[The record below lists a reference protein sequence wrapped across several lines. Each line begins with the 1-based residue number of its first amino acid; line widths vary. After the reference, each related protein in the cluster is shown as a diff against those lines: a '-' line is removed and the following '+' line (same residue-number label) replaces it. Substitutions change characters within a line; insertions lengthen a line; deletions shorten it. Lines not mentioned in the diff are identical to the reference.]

1 VIGCVQ
7 GVAWHDR
14 RSARSIGGFV
24 RGGLSRLDQRGQQ
37 LEEMSVSF
45 RPLAPQRKS
54 RRVSR
59 SRPRARPPKQ
69 LPIGNRRRDQVALF
83 VVAQKPDTETLKV
96 LNGNITD
103 EFRANAGKVGGRF
116 EGNELLLLTTTGAKS
131 GEPRVAPLVVFRIDG
146 KLLIVAGY
154 GGADVNPAWV
164 HNLRANPRA
173 HVEVPTGSFDVV
185 ARELDPS
192 EREAVIPRINA
203 TKPAFAYANYQSKT
217 TRTIPIFELEE
228 DES

>member
-1 VIGCVQ
+1 
-7 GVAWHDR
+7 
-14 RSARSIGGFV
+14 
-24 RGGLSRLDQRGQQ
+24 
-37 LEEMSVSF
+37 M
-45 RPLAPQRKS
+45 
-54 RRVSR
+54 
-59 SRPRARPPKQ
+59 
-69 LPIGNRRRDQVALF
+69 F
-83 VVAQKPDTETLKV
+83 VVAQKPDTETLKA

-131 GEPRVAPLVVFRIDG
+131 GEPRVAPLVVFRVDG

-173 HVEVPTGSFDVV
+173 HIEVPTGSYDVV

-192 EREAVIPRINA
+192 EREAVIPRINVL
-203 TKPAFAYANYQSKT
+203 TPAFAYANYQSKT
-217 TRTIPIFELEE
+217 ARTIPIFELEQ

>member
-1 VIGCVQ
+1 
-7 GVAWHDR
+7 
-14 RSARSIGGFV
+14 
-24 RGGLSRLDQRGQQ
+24 
-37 LEEMSVSF
+37 
-45 RPLAPQRKS
+45 
-54 RRVSR
+54 
-59 SRPRARPPKQ
+59 
-69 LPIGNRRRDQVALF
+69 
-83 VVAQKPDTETLKV
+83 VAQKPDTQTLKA

-131 GEPRVAPLVVFRIDG
+131 GRSRVSPLVVFRIDG

-173 HVEVPTGSFDVV
+173 HVEVATGSFDVV
-185 ARELDPS
+185 ARELDLS
-192 EREAVIPRINA
+192 EREAVIPKINA
-203 TKPAFAYANYQSKT
+203 TTPAFAYASYQSKT

>member
-1 VIGCVQ
+1 
-7 GVAWHDR
+7 
-14 RSARSIGGFV
+14 
-24 RGGLSRLDQRGQQ
+24 
-37 LEEMSVSF
+37 
-45 RPLAPQRKS
+45 
-54 RRVSR
+54 
-59 SRPRARPPKQ
+59 
-69 LPIGNRRRDQVALF
+69 
-83 VVAQKPDTETLKV
+83 VAQKPDLETLKA

-116 EGNELLLLTTTGAKS
+116 EGHELLLLTTTGAKS
-131 GEPRVAPLVVFRIDG
+131 GEPRVAPLVVFRVDG

-154 GGADVNPAWV
+154 GGADVNPGWV

-173 HVEVPTGSFDVV
+173 HVEVATGSLDVV

-192 EREAVIPRINA
+192 EREAVIPKINA
-203 TKPAFAYANYQSKT
+203 ITPAFAYANYQSKT

>member
-1 VIGCVQ
+1 M
-7 GVAWHDR
+7 A
-14 RSARSIGGFV
+14 
-24 RGGLSRLDQRGQQ
+24 
-37 LEEMSVSF
+37 
-45 RPLAPQRKS
+45 
-54 RRVSR
+54 
-59 SRPRARPPKQ
+59 
-69 LPIGNRRRDQVALF
+69 
-83 VVAQKPDTETLKV
+83 

-103 EFRANAGKVGGRF
+103 EFRTNAGKVGGRF
-116 EGNELLLLTTTGAKS
+116 EDHELLLLTTTGAKS
-131 GEPRVAPLVVFRIDG
+131 GEPRVAPLVVFRVDD

-173 HVEVPTGSFDVV
+173 HVEVATGSFNVL

-192 EREAVIPRINA
+192 EREAVIPRIN
-203 TKPAFAYANYQSKT
+203 TTLPAFAYASYQSKT